1 MKILVTGS
9 NGFTGK
15 NFCNLVTQTKYDI
28 IKLKSNIT
36 DYLSLKSEIYQIK
49 PDYVLH
55 LAAISN
61 LVHEKVIDYYNINL
75 LGTENLLKALIE
87 SGHQIKKI
95 IIPSSA
101 SVYGN
106 SNYHKIKEDSQ
117 LNPTNHYSISKL
129 NIELLAK
136 TYYSKLPII
145 ITRPFNYTGLG
156 QSPDFL
162 VPKLINNAVTHNT
175 NGMVN
180 IKLGNINVE
189 REFNDVEN
197 VCKYYLLLMEYG
209 CIHETYNICSG
220 LAYKLT
226 DVINTIEN
234 LLNVKFNIMI
244 DQKLVRTNE
253 VIRLCGDPSK
263 LNNLIGKN
271 EIIFENQS
279 LELVLQ
285 KIISK
290 IETQT
295 RL

>member
-15 NFCNLVTQTKYDI
+15 NFINLVTQTKYDI

-36 DYLSLKSEIYQIK
+36 DYFSLKNEIYKIK
-49 PDYVLH
+49 PDYILH
-55 LAAISN
+55 FAAISN

-75 LGTENLLKALIE
+75 LGTENLLNALIE
-87 SGHQIKKI
+87 SGHEIKKI

-106 SNYHKIKEDSQ
+106 SSHHKIKEDSQ

-129 NIELLAK
+129 NIELMAK
-136 TYYSKLPII
+136 NYYSKLPII
-145 ITRPFNYTGLG
+145 ITRPFNYTGPG
-156 QSPDFL
+156 QSSDFL
-162 VPKLINNAVTHNT
+162 VPKLISNAVSHNT
-175 NGMVN
+175 NGLVN

-197 VCKYYLLLMEYG
+197 VCKYYLLLMEHGY
-209 CIHETYNICSG
+209 IHETYNICSG

-234 LLNVKFNIMI
+234 LLHVKFNIMI
-244 DQKLVRTNE
+244 DQKLVRANE
-253 VIRLCGDPSK
+253 IMRLCGDPSK
-263 LNNLIGKN
+263 LNNHKGNN
-271 EIIFENQS
+271 EILFENQS

-285 KIISK
+285 KIISR
-290 IETQT
+290 IDI
-295 RL
+295 